1 MIQWFPGHMAKA
13 KKEIQ
18 EKVKICDLAFV
29 LLDARAPKSS
39 YNPLIEEVV
48 GNKPILYLLAK
59 MDKAD
64 LSETKKWQA
73 TLEGKNRTS
82 LLINSVRKT
91 NINRIA
97 KYANELLKEKRA
109 KDAAKGLKPRPIR
122 AMILGIPNVGKST
135 LINALVNKKVTTT
148 GDRPGI
154 TKAQQWIKVNNDFE
168 LLDTPGVLWPKFD
181 DQTTGYHLAITG
193 AIKDD
198 ILPIEDVALYAL
210 QFLKEHYSNA
220 LDYYQIDTNLDPIN
234 IINELGHQKKM
245 YRANQSVDR
254 EQVGRMILQ
263 DIRNGRLGKITWDRY
278 DE

>member
-1 MIQWFPGHMAKA
+1 
-13 KKEIQ
+13 
-18 EKVKICDLAFV
+18 
-29 LLDARAPKSS
+29 
-39 YNPLIEEVV
+39 
-48 GNKPILYLLAK
+48 
-59 MDKAD
+59 
-64 LSETKKWQA
+64 
-73 TLEGKNRTS
+73 
-82 LLINSVRKT
+82 
-91 NINRIA
+91 
-97 KYANELLKEKRA
+97 
-109 KDAAKGLKPRPIR
+109 
-122 AMILGIPNVGKST
+122 MILGIPNVGKSS
-135 LINALVNKKVTTT
+135 LINALVSKKVTTT